1 MAFVGTD
8 INTITYIRS
17 AAEFD
22 RARMNSF
29 WDTLLCFLLGRPV
42 SLLSFNETIKKLE
55 PVQSTALGLHDVPVK
70 DIVGSVGRSR
80 GFSRRFLPRFCNA
93 HDKERWRK
101 LYTLAVTGV
110 GVPPVELYKV
120 GSQYF
125 VEDGHHRVSVAQY
138 LGWKT
143 IQAQVVEIS
152 ALAGNPNASVNF
164 SLDKV
169 E

>member
-29 WDTLLCFLLGRPV
+29 WDTLLSFVLRRPI
-42 SLLSFNETIKKLE
+42 SLLSFNDIVKTLE
-55 PVQSTALGLHDVPVK
+55 PVQSTTLGLRDVPVK

-80 GFSRRFLPRFCNA
+80 GFSRRFLPRFCNP

-110 GVPPVELYKV
+110 GVPPVELYKI

-125 VEDGHHRVSVAQY
+125 VEDGHHRVSVAKY
-138 LGWKT
+138 LGWET
-143 IQAQVVEIS
+143 IQAQVVEVS
-152 ALAGNPNASVNF
+152 ALA
-164 SLDKV
+164 DKPSS
-169 E
+169 